1 MVCLKSSSSRIEELE
16 KGLLKTE
23 LSLQAFVKEF
33 QSMNDTIVKSPHRVY
48 MLGTDV
54 ELARGD
60 KKIADNYIKDL
71 LKDRSKLKTEVSG
84 LSKDFKN
91 LNTIKLSMEKKN
103 AEEKH
108 KIANCNFVT
117 IIKKLRKYIDADFV

>member
-1 MVCLKSSSSRIEELE
+1 
-16 KGLLKTE
+16 
-23 LSLQAFVKEF
+23 
-33 QSMNDTIVKSPHRVY
+33 MNDTIVKSPHRVY

-71 LKDRSKLKTEVSG
+71 LKDCSKLKTEVSG

-108 KIANCNFVT
+108 KIANRNFVT